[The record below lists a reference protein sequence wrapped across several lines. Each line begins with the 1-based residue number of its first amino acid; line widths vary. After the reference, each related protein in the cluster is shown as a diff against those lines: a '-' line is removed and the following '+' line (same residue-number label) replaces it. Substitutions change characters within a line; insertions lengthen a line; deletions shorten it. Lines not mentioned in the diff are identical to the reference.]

1 MKEVQKLLKPQ
12 DSRLKRLGPGNAR
25 RTIILF
31 VVPHILGKTLKDQ
44 ANWWNIGIRR
54 LLSLFLRYQKKC
66 SMRKRQMQRSNETNN
81 NDCNTL
87 DLSLFP

>member
-44 ANWWNIGIRR
+44 EIKGELVEHWYKKTAQFV
-54 LLSLFLRYQKKC
+54 LALSEEVFHAQT
-66 SMRKRQMQRSNETNN
+66 SNATQ
-81 NDCNTL
+81 
-87 DLSLFP
+87 